1 MIVSHKYR
9 FIFIKT
15 NKTAGT
21 SIEIALSRFC
31 GKRDIITKN
40 FPEEEALK
48 QELGYA
54 GPRNYCIPFYLYSVR
69 DWSEVINKIKRGEKR
84 IKKRFYSHSSASEIR
99 QLVGEGV
106 WNNYYKFCFERNPWD
121 RVISYYYFIL
131 NERRRR
137 GKSTPPL
144 PEFIDGGKL
153 LPLKK
158 HGIENYTIDGRIAV
172 DRVCLYENMEQ
183 ELETVCNRQLGLP
196 EKLVLPR
203 AKGNFRT
210 DRRHYREILS
220 DEDRKKIAEMFADEI
235 SLFGYEF

>member
-9 FIFIKT
+9 YIFIKT

-21 SIEIALSRFC
+21 SIEIALSKFC
-31 GKRDIITKN
+31 GQDDIITKN
-40 FPEEEALK
+40 FPEEERLRK
-48 QELGYA
+48 QLGGL
-54 GPRNYCIPFYLYSVR
+54 GPQNYIIPLYKYSFQ
-69 DWSEVINKIKRGEKR
+69 DWADVFSKIKRGEKR
-84 IKKRFYSHSSASEIR
+84 KWKRFYSHSSAHEIR
-99 QLVGEGV
+99 QLIGEDI

-131 NERRRR
+131 NERQQR

-144 PEFIDGGKL
+144 SEFIDGGKL
-153 LPLKK
+153 QPLKK
-158 HGIENYTIDGRIAV
+158 YGIENYTIDGRIAV

-183 ELETVCNRQLGLP
+183 ELETVCNQQLGIP

-220 DEDRKKIAEMFADEI
+220 DRDRDKIAELFAEEI
-235 SLFGYEF
+235 TLFGYEY